1 MQGTDGICL
10 VCAAKS
16 NWHAKC
22 RAMRGW
28 SALFDL
34 SKHLLDISGSIHI
47 QAEAKQANRILT
59 KKPTTPR
66 QTLLARRK
74 AKPLKVRA
82 DFDWYTKA
90 YERFSISAKLSADKQ
105 HSPKPETLN

>member
-16 NWHAKC
+16 NWHAIC
-22 RAMRGW
+22 SAMRGW

-34 SKHLLDISGSIHI
+34 STHLLDISGSIHI
-47 QAEAKQANRILT
+47 QTKATQKTSILT

-90 YERFSISAKLSADKQ
+90 YERFSISAKLGADKQ
-105 HSPKPETLN
+105 PSPKPESLN

>member
-1 MQGTDGICL
+1 MEI
-10 VCAAKS
+10 
-16 NWHAKC
+16 
-22 RAMRGW
+22 RGW

-47 QAEAKQANRILT
+47 QAEARQANPILS

-66 QTLLARRK
+66 QTLLSRKK
-74 AKPLKVRA
+74 AKPAKLKPV
-82 DFDWYTKA
+82 FDWYAKA
-90 YERFSISAKLSADKQ
+90 YERYSISSKLGSDKQ